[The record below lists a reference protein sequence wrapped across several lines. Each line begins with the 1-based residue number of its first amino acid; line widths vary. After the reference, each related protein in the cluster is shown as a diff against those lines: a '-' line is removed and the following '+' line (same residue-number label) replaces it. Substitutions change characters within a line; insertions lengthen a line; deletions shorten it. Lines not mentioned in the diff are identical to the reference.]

1 MAGKNENYSD
11 AADEARMA
19 KEHRDHDRKLAKLEA
34 LEDNFKK
41 SISNMMRNPN
51 VKKALAFE
59 AREAT
64 RHSDGKFRGRS
75 LEELGELSGRQ
86 FSNEGSQVT
95 DEEALYRPWEE

>member
-1 MAGKNENYSD
+1 MAGKDENYSD
-11 AADEARMA
+11 AADEACLA
-19 KEHRDHDRKLAKLEA
+19 KEHRDKARREAKFEA
-34 LEDNFKK
+34 LEENFKK
-41 SISNMMRNPN
+41 GFANMMKNPN

-95 DEEALYRPWEE
+95 DEEALHRPWEE